1 MSVDNEKNLLRAK
14 YKDIRKSLLN
24 EITPNLQS
32 RKSILDRAIFENLI
46 NNVELKKCSSVL
58 CYVSFGIEVDTLSLI
73 EYLNSNGIS
82 VYVPKC
88 YRLDSSM
95 RFFKIDGVQS
105 LVGGE
110 YKGILE
116 PIEDTSNE
124 LLDFSN
130 CLCVVPALAFDIN
143 GYRLGWGGGYYDRF
157 LSKNRNVSTVGL
169 VYSSCITDDIPKDNY
184 DISVDFVISEKN
196 ILLCGGTN
204 ER

>member
-32 RKSILDRAIFENLI
+32 RKSILDKAIFENLI
-46 NNVELKKCSSVL
+46 NNVDFKKYKSVL

-82 VYVPKC
+82 VYAPKC
-88 YRLDSSM
+88 YRLDNSM
-95 RFFKIDGVQS
+95 RFFQINGVQS

-169 VYSSCITDDIPKDNY
+169 VYSSCITDAVPKDNY

>member
-1 MSVDNEKNLLRAK
+1 
-14 YKDIRKSLLN
+14 
-24 EITPNLQS
+24 
-32 RKSILDRAIFENLI
+32 
-46 NNVELKKCSSVL
+46 
-58 CYVSFGIEVDTLSLI
+58 
-73 EYLNSNGIS
+73 
-82 VYVPKC
+82 
-88 YRLDSSM
+88 M
-95 RFFKIDGVQS
+95 RFFQINGVQS

-169 VYSSCITDDIPKDNY
+169 VYSSCITDAVPKDNY